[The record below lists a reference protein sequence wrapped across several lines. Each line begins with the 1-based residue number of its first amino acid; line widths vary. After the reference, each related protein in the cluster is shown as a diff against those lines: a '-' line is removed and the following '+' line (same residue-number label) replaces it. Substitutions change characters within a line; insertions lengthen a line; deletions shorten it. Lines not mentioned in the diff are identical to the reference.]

1 MNSLHLRLTG
11 LLAALVIIALAGCV
25 RPHTPGAQRA
35 GRNANSL
42 EVRCFL
48 GGYGIDFF
56 EQAAREYEEA
66 HPGVEIDLQ
75 GDPRIW
81 EQLRPRFVAG
91 APPDL
96 AYPGWGMDHYALIY
110 DEQIIPWDSY
120 LDDQMED
127 GRPWRESFKPEI
139 LEMGV
144 YQGKVYLMPF
154 FISLNGWWYNVE
166 MFRENGWE
174 PPRTYAELLVLGEK
188 IKAKGIAPLTFQGQY
203 PYYAVRGFLFPWAIS
218 LGGLE
223 VFRDAQNLKPG
234 AWNSPAMVKAAEM
247 LDELRRRGLLQKGA
261 IAMSHTEAQ
270 MEFVQGHAAMVPCGT
285 WLHSEMKTTLPPG
298 FEMAYFLPPSAPNP
312 QGDPSIV
319 EIGVEPWII
328 TRASP
333 NPDLAADFF
342 RYMTSLPKAKQFVR
356 EKGTLMALEGSDQT
370 ELPPHLIGPAAVL
383 RDAKATWTPL
393 YAKWYPDLETE
404 LRNAVNALMQGNITP
419 RECMDR
425 VERKAQETRD
435 DPNIPKLVAK

>member
-1 MNSLHLRLTG
+1 MFGSWRE
-11 LLAALVIIALAGCV
+11 LAG
-25 RPHTPGAQRA
+25 Q
-35 GRNANSL
+35 ND
-42 EVRCFL
+42 E
-48 GGYGIDFF
+48 D
-56 EQAAREYEEA
+56 EQVVDPFVVVPIMSHIAARFA
-66 HPGVEIDLQ
+66 Q
-75 GDPRIW
+75 GDPTDSTEIAARI
-81 EQLRPRFVAG
+81 
-91 APPDL
+91 
-96 AYPGWGMDHYALIY
+96 GMHESLV
-110 DEQIIPWDSY
+110 
-120 LDDQMED
+120 
-127 GRPWRESFKPEI
+127 GRI
-139 LEMGV
+139 LERLV
-144 YQGKVYLMPF
+144 TAKL
-154 FISLNGWWYNVE
+154 LNRVE
-166 MFRENGWE
+166 GEGESSAFTPARSADEIHV
-174 PPRTYAELLVLGEK
+174 RELLVLGEK

-223 VFRDAQNLKPG
+223 VFRDAQNLQPG

-247 LDELRRRGLLQKGA
+247 LDELRRRGLLQEGA
-261 IAMSHTEAQ
+261 VAMSHTEAQ

-285 WLHSEMKTTLPPG
+285 WLHSEMKTAMPPG